1 MINTDLKGHFLNLY
15 MIALS
20 DNNFDE
26 KELETILKIGEEK
39 GISKEEFEK
48 IIINPTSVNI
58 QIPTEFISK
67 INLLY
72 DFARVIWSDGKIEED
87 EKNSFMKYCEK
98 FGFDIE
104 ESKELFE
111 WLIGFAKKNLTV
123 QELEK
128 EIIKISNN

>member
-26 KELETILKIGEEK
+26 KELETILKIGKEK
-39 GISKEEFEK
+39 GISKVEFEK
-48 IIINPTSVNI
+48 IIINPTSVNF
-58 QIPTEFISK
+58 QIPTDFVSK

-87 EKNSFMKYCEK
+87 EKNSFMKYCKK
-98 FGFDIE
+98 FGFDKE
-104 ESKELFE
+104 TSEELFD
-111 WLIGFAKKNLTV
+111 WLIGFAKKNITV
-123 QELEK
+123 EQLEK
-128 EIIKISNN
+128 EILNLSNN

>member
-58 QIPTEFISK
+58 QIPTDFISK

-87 EKNSFMKYCEK
+87 EKISFMKYCEK

-104 ESKELFE
+104 ESEELFE
-111 WLIGFAKKNLTV
+111 WLIGFAKNNLTV

>member
-26 KELETILKIGEEK
+26 KELDTILKIGEEK

-48 IIINPTSVNI
+48 IIINPTSVSI
-58 QIPTEFISK
+58 QIPTDFISK

-87 EKNSFMKYCEK
+87 EKSSFMKYCTK

-104 ESKELFE
+104 ESEELFE
-111 WLIGFAKKNLTV
+111 WLIGFAKNNLTV

>member
-48 IIINPTSVNI
+48 IIINPTSVII
-58 QIPTEFISK
+58 QIPTDFISK

-87 EKNSFMKYCEK
+87 EKNSFMKYCTK
-98 FGFDIE
+98 FGFDVE
-104 ESKELFE
+104 ESEELFE
-111 WLIGFAKKNLTV
+111 WLIGFAKKNLTI

>member
-48 IIINPTSVNI
+48 IIINPILAPN
-58 QIPTEFISK
+58 
-67 INLLY
+67 
-72 DFARVIWSDGKIEED
+72 
-87 EKNSFMKYCEK
+87 K
-98 FGFDIE
+98 FGVIF
-104 ESKELFE
+104 
-111 WLIGFAKKNLTV
+111 
-123 QELEK
+123 
-128 EIIKISNN
+128 

>member
-26 KELETILKIGEEK
+26 KELDTILKIGEEK

-58 QIPTEFISK
+58 QIPTDFISK

-87 EKNSFMKYCEK
+87 EKISFMKYCEK

-104 ESKELFE
+104 ESEELFE
-111 WLIGFAKKNLTV
+111 WLIGFAKNNLTV

>member
-26 KELETILKIGEEK
+26 KELETILKIGKEK

-58 QIPTEFISK
+58 QIPTDFISK

-87 EKNSFMKYCEK
+87 EKNSFMKYCAK

-104 ESKELFE
+104 ESEELFE
-111 WLIGFAKKNLTV
+111 WLIGFAKNNLTI

>member
-48 IIINPTSVNI
+48 IIINPTTVNI
-58 QIPTEFISK
+58 QIPTDFISK

-87 EKNSFMKYCEK
+87 EKNSFMKYCVK

-104 ESKELFE
+104 ESEELFE
-111 WLIGFAKKNLTV
+111 WLISFAKKNLTV
-123 QELEK
+123 EELEK